1 MVLALLKKDTA
12 STGNFLELCIA
23 TRTIDCFIMTLSP
36 WLTALV
42 LLVVYT
48 ATAVASS
55 SSISRRRSS
64 SFANLHRITSSS
76 QNIHQLKNIP
86 RGGDSEEYDSE
97 EYDSDEYDSEEEEEE
112 PIVTKTKKLA
122 SSTKNVVQSK
132 KRKEVKSKVKV
143 ALSSSATKSKSV
155 SSRSNSG
162 SGGIY
167 KRYVPYIIRAVL
179 NPFVLMRMT
188 KSYFVSLCDINYLKE
203 VSLYIWYLFV
213 FLEWG
218 RIGEWRKSIQTR
230 SMYIYTI
237 SS

>member
-1 MVLALLKKDTA
+1 
-12 STGNFLELCIA
+12 
-23 TRTIDCFIMTLSP
+23 
-36 WLTALV
+36 LTALL

-48 ATAVASS
+48 ATAIASS
-55 SSISRRRSS
+55 SIPRRHSS
-64 SFANLHRITSSS
+64 SFANLHRISSTSS

-86 RGGDSEEYDSE
+86 RGGDDDEYDSE
-97 EYDSDEYDSEEEEEE
+97 EYDSDEYDSEEEEEVE

-122 SSTKNVVQSK
+122 SSTKNVVQTK

-143 ALSSSATKSKSV
+143 ALSSSSAKSKSV
-155 SSRSNSG
+155 SSRSNNG
-162 SGGIY
+162 GGIY

-203 VSLYIWYLFV
+203 VSLYVLSLCV
-213 FLEWG
+213 FG
-218 RIGEWRKSIQTR
+218 GGTIGVENTKNKTR

>member
-1 MVLALLKKDTA
+1 MA
-12 STGNFLELCIA
+12 
-23 TRTIDCFIMTLSP
+23 LSP
-36 WLTALV
+36 WLTALL

-48 ATAVASS
+48 ATTIASS
-55 SSISRRRSS
+55 SIPRRRSS
-64 SFANLHRITSSS
+64 SFANLHRITSTSS

-97 EYDSDEYDSEEEEEE
+97 EYDSDEYDSEEEDE

-155 SSRSNSG
+155 SSRSNRG

-203 VSLYIWYLFV
+203 VSFIPGISYV
-213 FLEWG
+213 FCYVLRADMWAYSRG
-218 RIGEWRKSIQTR
+218 T
-230 SMYIYTI
+230 T
-237 SS
+237 